1 MADRRSFPWGWFV
14 LAAGSTAAVGGF
26 LAARSLIND
35 EQVPQAGI
43 LPGVG
48 RDVTVLAIWAHPDDE
63 ITCAGTLARMAQ
75 AGAKV
80 VLVYLTR
87 GEAARNTGY
96 GRDELARVRTA
107 EAKAAGAVLGATA
120 VEVLDFPDGGLL
132 GLNPAGPKAAIA
144 EAIQKHRPQV
154 LISFDEKVGF
164 YGHPD
169 HVRTGV
175 WVREVFEAAPPKG
188 PWPRLL
194 YQVTLP
200 QAMVRLALR
209 LVEAFRN
216 NYPSDPSRGL
226 PAPEIAVNIARQAQT
241 KRALLDVHASQKAI
255 IADVQPGYD
264 KVPAWLYYRLFDR
277 EYFLGHRRR

>member
-1 MADRRSFPWGWFV
+1 MADRRPFPWGWLA

-35 EQVPQAGI
+35 GHVPQAGI

-80 VLVYLTR
+80 VLLYLTQ
-87 GEAARNTGY
+87 GEAAKGTGY
-96 GRDELARVRTA
+96 DRASLAKVRAA
-107 EAKAAGAVLGATA
+107 EAQAAGEVLGASV

-132 GLNPAGPKAAIA
+132 GLNPAGPKGAIA
-144 EAIQKHRPQV
+144 EAISRHRPQV
-154 LISFDEKVGF
+154 LISFDETVGF

-175 WVREVFEAAPPKG
+175 WVREVFEAAPKRG

-200 QAMVRLALR
+200 RAMVRLALK
-209 LVEAFRN
+209 LVEAFRD
-216 NYPSDPSRGL
+216 NYPADPARGL
-226 PAPEIAVNIARQAQT
+226 PPPQIAVNISRQWAA

-264 KVPAWLYYRLFDR
+264 KVPGWLYYRLFDR
-277 EYFLGHRRR
+277 EYFVGHRRR